1 MQFKTLLLPSLL
13 LLAPVSAGDSAAATY
28 PEGPLVKMSG
38 LGLSKRTTF
47 AEPLYAAMPVHAGG
61 PLVRRQSCSVPCSSG
76 CCKLLKPP

>member
-13 LLAPVSAGDSAAATY
+13 LLAPVSAGDTAAATY

-47 AEPLYAAMPVHAGG
+47 AQPLYAAMPVHAG
-61 PLVRRQSCSVPCSSG
+61 PLVRRQTCSVPCSSG
-76 CCKLLKPP
+76 CCKLPQPP